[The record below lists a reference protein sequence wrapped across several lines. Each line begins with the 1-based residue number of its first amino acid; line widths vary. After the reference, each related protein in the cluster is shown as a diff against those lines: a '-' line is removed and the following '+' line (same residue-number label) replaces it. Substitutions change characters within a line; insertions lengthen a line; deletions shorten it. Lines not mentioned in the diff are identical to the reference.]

1 MLKSLSFF
9 IRYFLFWIVF
19 FLVNRIVFFGW
30 NIERLDDVSND
41 EIFMSF
47 LYGMHMDASMAGYLS
62 VIPFILFIISW
73 LIPKIPLQGK
83 IILNYTFV
91 FTFLTAVI
99 TAVDFNIYTEWGT
112 KINARAVDLLFESP
126 SEAMASAASSP
137 LFSSLFIVFALSM
150 FGFYLSNKIIFK
162 QDPDIDKSYFLV
174 KFPIALLILGLTF
187 LAIRGGWGIAPMN
200 PSKVYFSEKPI
211 LNHAAIN
218 TDWLLLSNYLKKA
231 DKKNP
236 YQYLDKTQQ
245 DAILKELY
253 PETDATNTIKILNVK
268 KPNIVLI
275 ILESFTADVVQ
286 ELGGEEGITP
296 AFSTLTKKG
305 LLFSH
310 IYSSGDRTD
319 KGLIAILSGFPSQAI
334 KSIIKENDKQEKLP
348 SLIKSFGQ
356 AGYKTSFFYG
366 GDTEFSNFKSYL
378 ISSQV
383 HKLEDASDYNSE
395 DLTSKW
401 GAYDEVTFKKQL
413 QFLNHE
419 SEPFFSTLLTLSNHE
434 PFELPKEGAFGK
446 QTIEDKFRS
455 TSHYTAACLL
465 NFVEEAKKEAWYANT
480 LFVVVADHG
489 HRLPKNIY
497 ESFMTERY
505 HIPLLFFGG
514 ALKAPY
520 KGKVVDK
527 IGNQTDIAATLLG
540 QLSLQA
546 QAYKYSNN
554 LLNTA
559 TKGFSF
565 YNWDNGFGIVEDKQ
579 TISYDPISQ
588 TIIYQK
594 PKTISPEKQEVLLLK
609 AKAMMQSVYQDYLDY

>member
-1 MLKSLSFF
+1 
-9 IRYFLFWIVF
+9 
-19 FLVNRIVFFGW
+19 
-30 NIERLDDVSND
+30 
-41 EIFMSF
+41 
-47 LYGMHMDASMAGYLS
+47 MDASMAGYLS
-62 VIPFILFIISW
+62 VLPFVLFIISW

-99 TAVDFNIYTEWGT
+99 TAIDFNIYTEWGT
-112 KINARAVDLLFESP
+112 KINARAIDFLFESP

-137 LFSSLFIVFALSM
+137 LYSSLFIVFALSM

-162 QDPDIDKSYFLV
+162 QDLDKSYFLI

-218 TDWLLLSNYLKKA
+218 TNWLLLSNYIKKA

-236 YQYLDKTQQ
+236 YQYLEQTQR

-253 PETDATNTIKILNVK
+253 PKTNATNTLLILSVK
-268 KPNIVLI
+268 KPNVVLI
-275 ILESFTADVVQ
+275 ILEGFTADVIK
-286 ELGGEEGITP
+286 ELGGEEQTTP
-296 AFSTLTKKG
+296 GFSALAKEG
-305 LLFSH
+305 LLFSN

-334 KSIIKENDKQEKLP
+334 RSIIKENDKQEKLP

-356 AGYKTSFFYG
+356 AGYRTSFFYG

-383 HKLEDASDYNSE
+383 QQLTDASDFNSE

-413 QFLNHE
+413 QFLNQE
-419 SEPFFSTLLTLSNHE
+419 SQPFFSTLLTLSNHE
-434 PFELPKEGAFGK
+434 PFELPKESAFGK
-446 QTIEDKFRS
+446 QSVENKFRS

-465 NFVEEAKKEAWYANT
+465 NFVEEAKKESWYHHT

-497 ESFMTERY
+497 ESHMTERY
-505 HIPLLFFGG
+505 HIPLLLFGG
-514 ALKAPY
+514 ALKTQY

-540 QLSLQA
+540 QLNLQT
-546 QAYKYSNN
+546 QAFKYSNN

-565 YNWDNGFGIVEDKQ
+565 YNWDNGFGIVEDHQ
-579 TISYDPISQ
+579 AISYDPISQ

-594 PKTISPEKQEVLLLK
+594 PKTISPEKQEELLLK